1 MHIWR
6 EQSGVQTSPS
16 RRTLNRLSG
25 PRSNGTSQ
33 DSSRPVSDTSSGQ
46 GESLWLTPR
55 HVHGLSSV
63 GMFSP
68 ISALSPEACKD
79 YLSHSHSFSGLPE
92 TPIPCTDS
100 RSQLTPESHHLRQ
113 SSIIV
118 KNVNQTYSQMLAII
132 ENPDD
137 SNLSSPS
144 KGDMIELA
152 SPRMDL
158 IKTSLIRAFNESAGL
173 DSTNEASE
181 VEVKGRKGKE
191 LRESRAVSTATNG
204 SLGREAKLVGDEE
217 QGVAEEYSGSIRTGS
232 HPEPIEGASSYFTDE
247 RVTQCGLTT
256 ANTDSEQVDLEE
268 IQHQRF
274 KYERE
279 IRLAKGKLLEQRFGL
294 LPTRTYCDRC
304 QMDVSTRVSME
315 LPKVP
320 M

>member
-1 MHIWR
+1 
-6 EQSGVQTSPS
+6 
-16 RRTLNRLSG
+16 
-25 PRSNGTSQ
+25 
-33 DSSRPVSDTSSGQ
+33 
-46 GESLWLTPR
+46 
-55 HVHGLSSV
+55 
-63 GMFSP
+63 
-68 ISALSPEACKD
+68 
-79 YLSHSHSFSGLPE
+79 
-92 TPIPCTDS
+92 
-100 RSQLTPESHHLRQ
+100 
-113 SSIIV
+113 
-118 KNVNQTYSQMLAII
+118 MLAII

-144 KGDMIELA
+144 KCDMIELA

-158 IKTSLIRAFNESAGL
+158 VKTSLIRAFNESAGL

-181 VEVKGRKGKE
+181 AEVKGRKGKR

-217 QGVAEEYSGSIRTGS
+217 QGVAEEYSGSIHTGT

-256 ANTDSEQVDLEE
+256 AYTESEQVDLEE
-268 IQHQRF
+268 IQQQRF